1 MRGSFD
7 LNNEHSF
14 RHLMTAMGYRGYLP
28 GDPYSYGL
36 RYFSSIFSNTPANSI
51 LNGVGVEDYAL
62 GINEGTYEK
71 FVLQAVN
78 EVVLPGE
85 TKIEAGDNF
94 LEAIEQNKDA
104 IILRMNEL
112 LDAAREQAREQARIN
127 RDDGDAVEKPDGPD
141 GPDGPE
147 EEDEVAAFGGGK
159 RRRRSK
165 RRRRRPSTKK
175 RVTRKSRRSKTRRSK
190 TRRRSK
196 RRSRRN

>member
-14 RHLMTAMGYRGYLP
+14 SHFLKAMGDRGYGA
-28 GDPYSYGL
+28 GDPHTYGL
-36 RYFSSIFSNTPANSI
+36 IYFSRMFENTPAKKI
-51 LNGVGVEDYAL
+51 FLGVGVEDEAL
-62 GINEGTYEK
+62 GINEETYAD

-85 TKIEAGDNF
+85 TKIETGDRF
-94 LEAIEQNKDA
+94 RKAIKQKKEE
-104 IILRMNEL
+104 IIEKMNQL
-112 LDAAREQAREQARIN
+112 LDAAREQARIN
-127 RDDGDAVEKPDGPD
+127 RDDGDAVEKPDGP
-141 GPDGPE
+141 E
-147 EEDEVAAFGGGK
+147 EEEEEEEAYFGGGK

-190 TRRRSK
+190 SRRRSK

>member
-94 LEAIEQNKDA
+94 LEEIEQNKDA

-141 GPDGPE
+141 GPE
-147 EEDEVAAFGGGK
+147 EEDEEAYFGGGK

-196 RRSRRN
+196 RRSRRY